1 MLFRSPKATV
11 VLPTRHEPGVGQLLA
26 DLSVTLSDSAWPV
39 EVIVVDDS
47 DDSSTAR
54 LVYSAA
60 AQVQTPD
67 FMVKCIRREPNDREG
82 GLSGAMAEGL
92 RRAQSDVVVFM
103 DGDGQHPPATVLG
116 LLDGIQNNK
125 DIVVGSRY
133 CEGGSNAGLNGRFRH
148 VVSRS
153 ATMAAKGL
161 FPGRLR
167 NVTDPMSGCFAVRK
181 SLVDLDRLK
190 ADGFKF
196 LFELLVQHRELKR
209 GEVPLCFRDRLDG
222 ESKAGEG
229 NGKKF
234 LRQLLRL
241 RVKTMPTFINFAFG
255 GGAIAL
261 LGAML
266 LEIFVQLG
274 INPLMANAVQL
285 LVTLAMNFAYNSG
298 VTWRGM
304 PKKRLR
310 HQVSWFAIARLYSMI
325 VSWCVFAALV
335 AVSFHHQVAN
345 MVGLM
350 VGMWI
355 NYVTCKRWVFN
366 GARESG
372 ATGLLRFVGFAAW
385 VSGFVALVFA
395 VLFGILVFRPPF
407 LTTVMVIVAMINLTI
422 SSLELRWRLYGW
434 RTPEAVERM
443 SWPEPVLPKDAKLVF
458 SIIVP
463 GLNEAANIGQTLEGL
478 LKSTHPHY
486 EIIVTLCEHDVD
498 TINAAQRV
506 QQNHLDGWRIQIVYR
521 HYEKPSKPQQLN
533 HALRF
538 CRGDFVVVIDAE
550 DDVSDKLLACIE
562 ALIVQTSADVVQG
575 GVQLMN
581 LGDSVKKWFQVHNLL
596 EYLFWFMSRMGYQAD
611 AGFVPLGGNT
621 VCIERKLLVKAGGWP
636 LSLTEDCALGV
647 HLCSN
652 FGAKVVAA
660 YDPDMV
666 TREESPET
674 IFNKSKGSLFFQR
687 VRWVQ
692 GFFAEFVK
700 FQWMKMPR
708 MSQKVLAGYILS
720 TPFLQAFTALV
731 LPLSIVTAVALKLP
745 VAITML
751 LFAPFVPIGVTI
763 VTQLIGLNNF
773 GRAFNEKV
781 SVWHYMSVACLAW
794 LYQIVLGAAAVWAVA
809 RHLKGNNGWYKTGR
823 SGQHRNV
830 AFEGGAK

>member
-1 MLFRSPKATV
+1 MLFRSPKVTV

-26 DLSVTLSDSAWPV
+26 DLSMTLSDTAWPT

-47 DDSSTAR
+47 DDDETAR

-60 AQVQTPD
+60 AQVQTPKY
-67 FMVKCIRREPNDREG
+67 MVRCICRNPGNRDG

-92 RRAQSDVVVFM
+92 RRAQSDIVVFM
-103 DGDGQHPPATVLG
+103 DGDGQHPPATVLS
-116 LLDGIQNNK
+116 LLEEIQSGK

-133 CEGGSNAGLNGRFRH
+133 CEGGSNEGLNGKFRH
-148 VVSRS
+148 AVSRS
-153 ATMAAKGL
+153 ATVAAKGL

-181 SLVDLDRLK
+181 SLVNLDRLK

-196 LFELLVQHRELKR
+196 LFELLVQHQELKK
-209 GEVPLCFRDRLDG
+209 GEVPLRFGERLDG

-241 RVKTMPTFINFAFG
+241 RVKTLPTFINFAFG

-261 LGAML
+261 LGALM
-266 LEIFVQLG
+266 LEILVQLG
-274 INPLMANAVQL
+274 VNPLMANAVQL
-285 LVTLAMNFAYNSG
+285 LVTLAMNFAYNHSI
-298 VTWRGM
+298 TWRGM
-304 PKKRLR
+304 PKKRLH
-310 HQVSWFAIARLYSMI
+310 HQVTWFVITRFYSMI

-335 AVSFHHQVAN
+335 ANACHHQIAN
-345 MVGLM
+345 LVGLAI
-350 VGMWI
+350 GMWI
-355 NYVTCKRWVFN
+355 NYATCKRWVFN
-366 GARESG
+366 YTRESG
-372 ATGLLRFVGFAAW
+372 VASLLNFVRFASW
-385 VSGFVALVFA
+385 TSGFVALTTGVA
-395 VLFGILVFRPPF
+395 VGLMITHLPILTLTMMGIAL
-407 LTTVMVIVAMINLTI
+407 INLTI
-422 SSLELRWRLYGW
+422 SCLELRWRLYGW
-434 RTPEAVERM
+434 RTPEAVEQM
-443 SWPEPVLPKDAKLVF
+443 SWPSPVAPDEAKVTF
-458 SIIVP
+458 SVIVP

-478 LKSTHPHY
+478 LKSTHPYY
-486 EIIVTLCEHDVD
+486 EIIVTLCEHDTD

-506 QQNHLDGWRIQIVYR
+506 QQNHPDGGRISIVYR

-533 HALRF
+533 YALEF
-538 CRGDFVVVIDAE
+538 CRGDYVVVIDAE
-550 DDVSDKLLACIE
+550 DDVSDRLLSCIE
-562 ALIVQTSADVVQG
+562 ALIVQTNADVVQG

-581 LGDSVKKWFQVHNLL
+581 LGDSIKKWFQVHNLL

-621 VCIERKLLVKAGGWP
+621 VCIERGLLVKAGGWP

-666 TREESPET
+666 TKEESPET

-700 FQWMKMPR
+700 FQWVKMPR
-708 MSQKVLAGYILS
+708 MTQKVLAGYILS

-731 LPLSIVTAVALKLP
+731 LPLSIATAVALKLP
-745 VAITML
+745 VVITML

-763 VTQLIGLNNF
+763 VTQLVGLNNF
-773 GRAFNEKV
+773 GKSFKKKV
-781 SVWHYMSVACLAW
+781 SFWHYVSVACLAW
-794 LYQIVLGAAAVWAVA
+794 LYQIVLGVAAVWAVV
-809 RHLKGNNGWYKTGR
+809 RHLKGNTAWYKTER
-823 SGQHRNV
+823 SGQHRDV
-830 AFEGGAK
+830 VLEGGVK